1 MARNTK
7 QTSRKSQDKSRRQA
21 KDAPRGKNQ
30 RSERDV
36 RPQSGK
42 PSSSRGRA
50 PQTDGRGRSSH
61 ADARGRKSSAPKN
74 IIEGRHAIEE
84 ALNWGMKLKAA
95 YVANDM
101 GLRDGKFG
109 RIVARLQ
116 SENVDVF
123 VVDNAVLDSMSVR
136 GSHQGIAAE
145 IAPYEYADI
154 DDVLTRAKDKENA
167 LIVLLD
173 HVTDDGNFGAIVRS
187 AEIVGAEAVVIPNA
201 RSAKVSAGSASTSVG
216 AVFKMDIAQVSNLA
230 AVIDKCK
237 EQGFWVYG
245 ASEHAKDVVWN
256 SNMRGKV
263 VLVMGSEGDGISRRI
278 LEKCDVMTK
287 LPQRGEIESLNV
299 AQAATV
305 MCFEWMRQSFGG
317 LS

>member
-1 MARNTK
+1 MARNNRGQGSK
-7 QTSRKSQDKSRRQA
+7 KNKEQNKRQSQQSARAHNSRHDDQKRSSKGRSYRDSRHKDEMQDKNSKRRLTSG
-21 KDAPRGKNQ
+21 GKN
-30 RSERDV
+30 V
-36 RPQSGK
+36 
-42 PSSSRGRA
+42 
-50 PQTDGRGRSSH
+50 
-61 ADARGRKSSAPKN
+61 
-74 IIEGRHAIEE
+74 IEGRHAIEE
-84 ALNWGMKLKAA
+84 ALNWGMRLKCA
-95 YVANDM
+95 YVANDS
-101 GLRDGKFG
+101 GLRDGKFD
-109 RIVARLQ
+109 RIVKRLQ
-116 SENVDVF
+116 DNNIEVYA
-123 VVDNAVLDSMSVR
+123 VDNQVLDSMSVR

-154 DDVLTRAKDKENA
+154 DDVIQRSKDKENA

-187 AEIVGAEAVVIPNA
+187 AEIVGAEGVVIPNA

-216 AVFKMDIAQVSNLA
+216 AVFKMDICQVPNLA
-230 AVIDKCK
+230 TVLDKCK
-237 EQGFWVYG
+237 EAGFWVFG
-245 ASEHAKDVVWN
+245 ASEHAHDVVWD
-256 SNMRGKV
+256 SKMRGKV

-278 LEKCDVMTK
+278 LDKCDVLTK

>member
-1 MARNTK
+1 MARNTRGQGSNK
-7 QTSRKSQDKSRRQA
+7 PNDKKKRM
-21 KDAPRGKNQ
+21 NQ
-30 RSERDV
+30 MS
-36 RPQSGK
+36 
-42 PSSSRGRA
+42 
-50 PQTDGRGRSSH
+50 GRGRN
-61 ADARGRKSSAPKN
+61 ARPDNDMRNQRGKSQRDGGKKFDNPDRNPRKSKPNTPKN

-84 ALNWGMKLKAA
+84 ALNWGMKLKVA
-95 YVANDM
+95 YVANDS
-101 GLRDGKFG
+101 GLRDGKFS
-109 RIVARLQ
+109 RIVSRLQ
-116 SENVDVF
+116 DNNVEVR
-123 VVDNAVLDSMSVR
+123 VVDNAYLDGISVR

-145 IAPYEYADI
+145 IAPYEYVDI
-154 DDVLTRAKDKENA
+154 DDILQRAKDKDNA

-187 AEIVGAEAVVIPNA
+187 AEIVGAEGVVIPNA

-237 EQGFWVYG
+237 AEGFWVFG
-245 ASEHAKDVVWN
+245 ASEHAEQVVWDA
-256 SNMRGKV
+256 NMRGKV
-263 VLVMGSEGDGISRRI
+263 VLVMGSEGDGISHRI
-278 LEKCDVMTK
+278 LEKCDVLTK

>member
-1 MARNTK
+1 MARN
-7 QTSRKSQDKSRRQA
+7 SRNQSSKKPQDNNRRANQSGRARSARPERDSRSSKPRSSKDGSSRRF
-21 KDAPRGKNQ
+21 
-30 RSERDV
+30 DV
-36 RPQSGK
+36 DD
-42 PSSSRGRA
+42 RA
-50 PQTDGRGRSSH
+50 RRNKPQT
-61 ADARGRKSSAPKN
+61 PKN

-84 ALNWGMKLKAA
+84 ALNWGMKLKCA
-95 YVANDM
+95 YVANDV
-101 GLRDGKFG
+101 GLRDGKFA
-109 RIVARLQ
+109 RIVGRLQ
-116 SENVDVF
+116 DNNVDVY
-123 VVDNAVLDSMSVR
+123 VVDNSVLDSMSVR

-154 DDVLTRAKDKENA
+154 SDILERTKDKENA

-187 AEIVGAEAVVIPNA
+187 AEIVGADAVVIPNA

-230 AVIDKCK
+230 ATVDKCK
-237 EQGFWVYG
+237 ETGFWVYG
-245 ASEHAKDVVWN
+245 SSEHAKQVVWDAKM
-256 SNMRGKV
+256 SGKV

-278 LEKCDVMTK
+278 LDKCDVLAK